1 VSVLGFR
8 VQIIVDGNG
17 GKEHSNRVEVRVGND
32 PSISPQDHFIGR
44 SCCSITFVCLFM
56 QEESCAPL
64 LTIQQ
69 QHLCSAQ
76 FVKVIRVHTAS
87 LFRHLPVTDRMFGK
101 YVSFQKLTKIE
112 EESEDQIGFGEIEML
127 TGEENWRLIIP

>member
-1 VSVLGFR
+1 M
-8 VQIIVDGNG
+8 
-17 GKEHSNRVEVRVGND
+17 GND

-87 LFRHLPVTDRMFGK
+87 LFSHLPVTDRMFGK

-112 EESEDQIGFGEIEML
+112 EKSEAQIGFGEIEML
-127 TGEENWRLIIP
+127 TGQENWRLIIPYISNHIRV